1 MADAGLPPGWTAVF
15 SNSRKSWYYRNAA
28 TKETQWE
35 RPGIPQAPV
44 LPPPAPAEAVT
55 PVPASHTPVEHEPDL
70 TTARMNHLLETLR
83 HKIEETV
90 TLKSDL
96 AVARAE
102 AKQHQAEAVS
112 ATNAA
117 YTKGLQEGRAEQ
129 QEQMAAAREASA
141 QQCERMVEQV
151 RGIMQEQ
158 QAAMLSQVKSQA
170 DSTNRDLQRQLE
182 EAQTKLAQARAE
194 AAEAEQAAS
203 TAGFAAAAEH
213 ARSALADDLAAEQKE
228 VAALRARLAE
238 AESQHAAA
246 SASAAS
252 AAADEL
258 QRLRSQVDSLATQ
271 LSAAE
276 ARFRKHEAEA
286 AAELQRA
293 VELEASSWEAKSKSL
308 VAHANA
314 AQARARALA
323 EQVIDLQ
330 GRMRVYVRVRPAT
343 ARAGEQPGVTVLDCQ
358 HLHVQAPKLRVID
371 SEMDYVFDQACSQE
385 QVWEETRHLIGSV
398 RNGYNCAV
406 MAYGQTGSGKTF
418 TMQGS
423 AEQLGIV
430 PRALQ
435 LLVQPEEPAEPAG
448 EPAPHAAASAKPT
461 APRCA
466 LRVVE
471 IYNEQVR
478 DLQQT
483 KSEAAGLTIRQL
495 PSGPDL
501 PDAVITPISSV
512 QQGLA
517 AMQAAERRRAM
528 AAHHK
533 NEHSSRSH
541 LVVTLFVLPAAAALA
556 ASDASSAPWM
566 TDAARLHL
574 VDLAGSERL
583 SATGA
588 TGSVLKEAQ
597 HINKSLSALGDVMRA
612 LAAAQASAP
621 GKASFVPFRNSK
633 LTYLL
638 QPTLTAGGRVL
649 LLAALSPESSDAAES
664 ACTMQ
669 FADKCRSV
677 RVGAA
682 DPGSAAREQR
692 LRQEVA
698 ALKAQLRALQAHA

>member
-1 MADAGLPPGWTAVF
+1 MQPT
-15 SNSRKSWYYRNAA
+15 
-28 TKETQWE
+28 
-35 RPGIPQAPV
+35 
-44 LPPPAPAEAVT
+44 
-55 PVPASHTPVEHEPDL
+55 SHTPVEHDSDL
-70 TTARMNHLLETLR
+70 TAARMNHLLETLR

-90 TLKSDL
+90 TLKCDL

-129 QEQMAAAREASA
+129 QEQMAAVREASA

-158 QAAMLSQVKSQA
+158 QAAMLSQAKSQA
-170 DSTNRDLQRQLE
+170 DSTNCDLQRQLE
-182 EAQTKLAQARAE
+182 EAQAKLAQARAE

-203 TAGFAAAAEH
+203 TSGFAAAAEH

-238 AESQHAAA
+238 VESQHAAA

-258 QRLRSQVDSLATQ
+258 QRLRSQVDSLAAQ

-323 EQVIDLQ
+323 EKVIDLQ
-330 GRMRVYVRVRPAT
+330 GRMRVYVRVRPAM

-358 HLHVQAPKLRVID
+358 HVHVQAPKLRVID

-385 QVWEETRHLIGSV
+385 QVWAETRHLIGSV
-398 RNGYNCAV
+398 RNGYNCVV

-423 AEQLGIV
+423 VEQPGIV

-435 LLVQPEEPAEPAG
+435 LLVQPEELTEPTDGSAT
-448 EPAPHAAASAKPT
+448 PAAASAKPA

-478 DLQQT
+478 DLQQP
-483 KSEAAGLTIRQL
+483 KSEAAALAIRQL

-541 LVVTLFVLPAAAALA
+541 LVVTLFVLPAAAATAPA
-556 ASDASSAPWM
+556 AGSDASSAPWM
-566 TDAARLHL
+566 TEAARLHL

-597 HINKSLSALGDVMRA
+597 HINKSLSALGDVMRS

-649 LLAALSPESSDAAES
+649 LLAALSPEPSDAAES

-698 ALKAQLRALQAHA
+698 ALKAQLRELQAHS